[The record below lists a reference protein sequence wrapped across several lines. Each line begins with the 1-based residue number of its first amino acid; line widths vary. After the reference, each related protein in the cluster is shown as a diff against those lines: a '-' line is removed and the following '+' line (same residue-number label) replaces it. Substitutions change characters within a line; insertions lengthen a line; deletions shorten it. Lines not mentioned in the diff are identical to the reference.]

1 MGWNGMEWNA
11 SGAQALAQVS
21 TRRVPVASGFRIS
34 HFAFVSL
41 HGDEWAKNQT
51 KLQLHGSSPF
61 MHDWIEHGTER
72 KIGIAAKQACQAA
85 KRVWLCG
92 MWREAQVGQAV
103 AWTRKA
109 TFYACCN
116 K

>member
-1 MGWNGMEWNA
+1 MEW
-11 SGAQALAQVS
+11 SGMQVVHRHS
-21 TRRVPVASGFRIS
+21 RKSRPEEYQWPVA
-34 HFAFVSL
+34 FAFVSL

-85 KRVWLCG
+85 KRVWLYG
-92 MWREAQVGQAV
+92 MWREVQVGRAV
-103 AWTRKA
+103 GWAWRSKQTD
-109 TFYACCN
+109 
-116 K
+116 